1 MHELS
6 ISQTIAKTVLEKA
19 SEQKARNILFVEI
32 EIGELTLLNPEQ
44 VEFWLEEIFKKT
56 PAKDAKI
63 QIRKIHP
70 QMKCQD
76 CQWQGKIKGRDDPRY
91 HTYFFNPPCPS
102 CGSTSLDIKKGKECL
117 IKRITISHR

>member
-6 ISQTIAKTVLEKA
+6 ISQSIAKTVLEKA
-19 SEQKARNILFVEI
+19 SEQKAENILSVEI
-32 EIGELTLLNPEQ
+32 EIGELTFLNPEQ

-63 QIRKIHP
+63 QIRKINS

-76 CQWQGKIKGRDDPRY
+76 CQWQGKINARDDPFY
-91 HTYFFNPPCPS
+91 HTYFFTSRCPQ
-102 CGSTSLDIKKGKECL
+102 CGSSSLKIKRGRECL
-117 IKRITISHR
+117 VRKIRMSR

>member
-6 ISQTIAKTVLEKA
+6 ISQSIAKTVLEKA
-19 SEQKARNILFVEI
+19 SEQEAKNILSVEI
-32 EIGELTLLNPEQ
+32 EIGELTFLNPEQ

-76 CQWQGKIKGRDDPRY
+76 CQWQGKINAKDDPLY
-91 HTYFFNPPCPS
+91 HTYFFNPHCPQ
-102 CGSTSLDIKKGKECL
+102 CGSSSLDIKKGRECL
-117 IKRITISHR
+117 VRRIKMSR

>member
-6 ISQTIAKTVLEKA
+6 ISQSIAKTVLKKA
-19 SEQKARNILFVEI
+19 SEQKAKNILSIEI
-32 EIGELTLLNPEQ
+32 EIGELTFLNPEQ

-63 QIRKIHP
+63 EIRKIHS

-76 CQWQGKIKGRDDPRY
+76 CQWQGKINARDDPLH
-91 HTYFFNPPCPS
+91 HTYFFNPRCPQ
-102 CGSTSLDIKKGKECL
+102 CGSSSLDIRKGRECL
-117 IKRITISHR
+117 VRRISMTR